1 MIYISTT
8 NDSAQYCC
16 LKPKVLFYTECVC
29 VCVCVCVCEVA
40 SVVSDALR
48 PYGL

>member
-29 VCVCVCVCEVA
+29 VCMCVCEVA